1 MTCYSDFETLIL
13 SMQDL
18 IKVVSDNARNSNFE
32 SPEDLHTWLTNM
44 TSIARTL
51 VDDYKNLKEKYGIKD
66 G

>member
-18 IKVVSDNARNSNFE
+18 IQAVSDKACNSNFD

-44 TSIARTL
+44 ASIAKTL